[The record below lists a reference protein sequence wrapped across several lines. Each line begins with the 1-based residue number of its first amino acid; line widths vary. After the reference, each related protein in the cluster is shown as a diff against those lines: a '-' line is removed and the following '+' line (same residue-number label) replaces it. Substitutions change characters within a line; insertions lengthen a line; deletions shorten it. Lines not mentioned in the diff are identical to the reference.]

1 MGVSNVLLVQC
12 SNRSSSF
19 IYIFIQYSRR
29 YFNKWNGL
37 SRQFITA
44 RINVCRSIV
53 QRINQDK
60 SHGYSIWICKS
71 RKWTH
76 NDTFSPLQVK
86 SSMTHTSIDAPPQEY
101 CNWKLAPFL
110 LHYIHVHRYC
120 RLYIAPLEDVM
131 SMPSISIRWPS
142 QKFMSSP
149 ALMQCSTM

>member
-29 YFNKWNGL
+29 YFNKRRI

-44 RINVCRSIV
+44 RINVCRSID

>member
-1 MGVSNVLLVQC
+1 MCVSNVLLVQC
-12 SNRSSSF
+12 SNISSSF
-19 IYIFIQYSRR
+19 IYLFIQYSRR
-29 YFNKWNGL
+29 YFNKL
-37 SRQFITA
+37 RRISRQFITA

-142 QKFMSSP
+142 QKLP
-149 ALMQCSTM
+149 ALIQCSTT